1 MYCIVFSLLCSEYHD
16 YDTSP
21 RLGLETSFDHD
32 GDGAHAEARAVIFKT
47 S

>member
-1 MYCIVFSLLCSEYHD
+1 MYCIVFSLCVQNIMIMIRPLAWVSR
-16 YDTSP
+16 P
-21 RLGLETSFDHD
+21 RLIMI